1 MWRTTPSQISLPGA
15 ATFIVV
21 FKGSPTLIMLP
32 VAQLLAQGIALKN
45 LSFFLENGDPN
56 GFVQK
61 HGVLFHAKMSD
72 LVFVPT
78 GWVALATNL
87 GLNGGGPCALMMLP
101 VLHKKMLEGV
111 DPMVVNA
118 VKEYNMSFFSTKDS
132 PLWTG
137 RQKAFSEVYSS

>member
-1 MWRTTPSQISLPGA
+1 MN
-15 ATFIVV
+15 V
-21 FKGSPTLIMLP
+21 F
-32 VAQLLAQGIALKN
+32 A
-45 LSFFLENGDPN
+45 FFLNGDPN

-61 HGVLFHAKMSD
+61 HGVLFHAKIDD

-78 GWVALATNL
+78 GWVVLATNL

-101 VLHKKMLEGV
+101 VLHKTMLEGV

-118 VKEYNMSFFSTKDS
+118 VKEYNMSFFSTKDT

-137 RQKAFSEVYSS
+137 RQKAFSEVYS